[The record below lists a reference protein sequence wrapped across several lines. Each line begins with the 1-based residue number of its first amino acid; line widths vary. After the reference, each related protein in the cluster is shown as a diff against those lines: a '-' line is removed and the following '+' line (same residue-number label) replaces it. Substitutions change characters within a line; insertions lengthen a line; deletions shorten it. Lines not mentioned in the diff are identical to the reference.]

1 MLGNRILEKAKAL
14 KADVTVLRQQIHQ
27 NPELGMKEYH
37 TTALIKKE
45 LKSYGVEIVPIAA
58 ETGVL
63 GIIKGEKAGS
73 DTVTAL
79 RADIDAL
86 PILEKTGVPYSSA
99 NSGVM
104 HACGHDGHTAVLLG
118 TARLLSS
125 IRDQFSG
132 TVKLIFQPGEE
143 TLSGARDMIK
153 AGVLDNPRVE
163 SMAALHAWPHIAVGK
178 IGVRVGPYHASADSF
193 KAKIIG
199 TGGHGGYPHKG
210 TDCLLAATQA
220 VGALQS
226 IVSRQLN
233 AIDNTVLSVCTIHG
247 GTAFNIIPVEVE
259 FTGTVRCHNMAIR
272 DSMKARMDKIISHVA
287 EAFGCSYEFEY
298 IYGLPMTINHPDVTN
313 QLAEATVQTLGE
325 EYLVQLPEPVMGSED
340 FSLYQEVVPYSAFIR
355 LGISVDGKEIPVHTD
370 QFNFNDDAIPSGIAV
385 LTQFV
390 LNRNQ

>member
-1 MLGNRILEKAKAL
+1 MLGNLIFEKAKAL

-27 NPELGMKEYH
+27 NPELGMKEYN

-63 GIIKGEKAGS
+63 GIIKGEKTGS
-73 DTVTAL
+73 DAVTAL

-86 PILEKTGVPYSSA
+86 PILEKTGVPYASA
-99 NSGVM
+99 NSGAM

-125 IRDQFSG
+125 MRNQFSG

-143 TLSGARDMIK
+143 TLSGAKAMVK

-163 SMAALHAWPHIAVGK
+163 SLAALHAWPYLPAGK
-178 IGVRVGPYHASADSF
+178 IGVRVGPYHASADYF

-199 TGGHGGYPHKG
+199 TGGHGGYHHKG
-210 TDCLLAATQA
+210 TDCLLAATEA

-247 GTAFNIIPVEVE
+247 GTAFNIIPTEVE

-272 DSMKARMDKIISHVA
+272 NSMKDRMDKIIGHVA
-287 EAFGCSYEFEY
+287 EAFGCSHEFEY
-298 IYGLPMTINHPDVTN
+298 IQGIPMTINDPDVTN
-313 QLAEATVQTLGE
+313 QLAEATVQALGE
-325 EYLVQLPEPVMGSED
+325 EYLVELAEPVMGSED
-340 FSLYQEVVPYSAFIR
+340 FSLYQELVPKSAFIR
-355 LGISVDGKEIPVHTD
+355 IGNSVDGKEIPVHTD
-370 QFNFNDDAIPSGIAV
+370 QFNFNDDAIPYGIAV